1 MKAEPEQ
8 KPSLR
13 GRVWRLWLIY
23 RRPLIIVVC
32 IGLQAL
38 ISSVL
43 WNYFM
48 INYHMI
54 LETDVGPQDNL
65 QAVLETQNSIMR
77 SQLATKS

>member
-1 MKAEPEQ
+1 MKAEPIQ

-23 RRPLIIVVC
+23 RRPLIIMVC

-54 LETDVGPQDNL
+54 LETDVGPQANL
-65 QAVLETQNSIMR
+65 QAVLVTQNSIMR
-77 SQLATKS
+77 SKL